1 MSYKISLLS
10 LAGFL
15 FIFSMNL
22 TAREKLIHYS
32 SGAFTSK
39 NSEFRKTFECKCNR
53 NYTVVLG
60 VVNYTK
66 SILNFSFRENDED
79 YKSFQLDSLGGKSE
93 VINFSTLKSEPFS
106 LELKAHFND
115 SDFKFASF
123 DILIIE
129 EE

>member
-1 MSYKISLLS
+1 MSYKISLIA

-15 FIFSMNL
+15 FILAMNL
-22 TAREKLIHYS
+22 TAKEKLIHYS

-39 NSEFRKTFECKCNR
+39 NNEFKKTIECKCNR
-53 NYTVVLG
+53 NYKVILG

-66 SILNFSFRENDED
+66 SILNLSFRENDED
-79 YKSFQLDSLGGKSE
+79 YKSFQLDSLDGKSE

-106 LELKAHFND
+106 LELIADFND
-115 SDFKFASF
+115 SSFKFASF